1 MFFMFAVLG
10 NNLFREITVG
20 EIIDADFKNFA
31 DTLRSFGT
39 MYAISTGEDWNVIM
53 YDTMRGEEDGCIEGM
68 TCGKSWHWAFFFMA
82 VLVCTHVMLNLFVL
96 VIIK

>member
-10 NNLFREITVG
+10 NNLMNKITTG
-20 EIIDADFKNFA
+20 DIIDGDFKNFR
-31 DTLRSFGT
+31 DTKNAFLL

-53 YDTMRGEEDGCIEGM
+53 YDTMREEEDNCIEGM
-68 TCGKSWHWAFFFMA
+68 TCGKSWHWIFFFMA
-82 VLVCTHVMLNLFVL
+82 ILVCTHVMLNLFVL